1 MTHVVDPLPRCPSTP
16 FTTPVAS
23 GQSAISQAASD
34 RPLDRALLSD
44 EEWQALLW
52 PTSSH
57 LPPLAGQGAL
67 S

>member
-1 MTHVVDPLPRCPSTP
+1 MP

>member
-1 MTHVVDPLPRCPSTP
+1 MP

-23 GQSAISQAASD
+23 GQSAISQAAISQAASD